1 MRRYP
6 ALVAAVLGSVVV
18 LGGCGSDSSGDG
30 GDGGEL
36 SASGEF
42 GDKPEITVPSDEPP
56 EELVVEV
63 LSEGDGPE
71 VTAGDFLVVN
81 YLGQT
86 WEPRDPADL
95 PTDAPADATVE
106 DGAEPTEETAAE
118 ENSDGPAPYVF
129 DNSFDRGEPV
139 GFPVGLGQLIQG
151 WDEGLVGQQVG
162 SRVLLSI
169 PPDMGYG
176 AQEGHDLAEDTL
188 VFVVDII
195 ESYNIDTPI
204 SGEPVTDLPDDM
216 PTVTGEGAEEPVV
229 EFPES
234 AEPVS
239 ESTTDL
245 IVAGDGADLSA
256 NLVVKLLEVSYE
268 TGENGF
274 SSWTEGSVTVI
285 NAGQTPVPGLVEA
298 LEGQQAGSRL
308 LVRIAPQDNMT
319 AENAEGEPIAIV
331 IDIVGSY

>member
-6 ALVAAVLGSVVV
+6 TLVAAVLGSVVV
-18 LGGCGSDSSGDG
+18 LGACGSDSG
-30 GDGGEL
+30 GDRGDASEL

-42 GDKPEITVPSDEPP
+42 GEKPEITVPSDEPS

-63 LSEGDGPE
+63 LSEGDGAK
-71 VTAGDFLVVN
+71 VAAGDFLVVN

-95 PTDAPADATVE
+95 PTDAPADATAE
-106 DGAEPTEETAAE
+106 EGAEPTDEAAAD
-118 ENSDGPAPYVF
+118 SDGPVPYVF
-129 DNSFDRGEPV
+129 DNSYDRGEPV

-162 SRVLLSI
+162 SRVLLSV
-169 PPDMGYG
+169 PAEMGYG
-176 AQEGHDLAEDTL
+176 AQADHDLAEDTL

-216 PTVTGEGAEEPVV
+216 PTVTGEGADEPVV

-245 IVAGDGADLSA
+245 IVAGDGADLSS
-256 NLVVKLLEVSYE
+256 NLVVKFLEVSYE

-285 NAGQTPVPGLVEA
+285 NAEQTPVPGLVETI
-298 LEGQQAGSRL
+298 EGQKAGSRL
-308 LVRIAPQDNMT
+308 LVRIAPQDNVT
-319 AENAEGEPIAIV
+319 EENAEGEPIAIV